1 MASGKDVQDAQDPDW
16 PAADKFVDVQV
27 LLDQNVVLISQIN
40 DNHTTR
46 TPEALERNVLLIRE
60 LNSNVQR
67 ITELYQDIASV
78 LTGAKPDAAADGAA
92 TAVKVAGQK
101 P

>member
-1 MASGKDVQDAQDPDW
+1 MAAKGVPDGQDPDW
-16 PAADKFVDVQV
+16 PAAAKFVDVQV
-27 LLDQNVVLISQIN
+27 LLDHNVVLISQIN

-78 LTGAKPDAAADGAA
+78 LTGAKPEAAAAGAA
-92 TAVKVAGQK
+92 TAAKAAGQK